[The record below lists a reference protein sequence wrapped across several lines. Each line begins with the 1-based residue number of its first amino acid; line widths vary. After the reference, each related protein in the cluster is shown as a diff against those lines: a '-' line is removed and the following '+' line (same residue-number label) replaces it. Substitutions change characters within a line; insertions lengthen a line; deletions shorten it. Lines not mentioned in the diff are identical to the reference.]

1 MTQGEWNLW
10 GRLRN
15 RQLDGFK
22 FRRQHPIGPLIV
34 DFACASAHLVV
45 ELDGPDHDLAE
56 DARRDRLLAD
66 RGWDV
71 LRVSADHVFEHLDW
85 MVELIRE
92 RRLTGPP
99 RPSRGAGGCPP
110 RPSRGAGG

>member
-34 DFACASAHLVV
+34 DFACPATRLVV
-45 ELDGPDHDLAE
+45 ELDGPDHDPQQ
-56 DARRDRLLAD
+56 DARRDRLLSE
-66 RGWDV
+66 RGWRV
-71 LRVSADHVFEHLDW
+71 LRVNADHVFEGIDW

-92 RRLTGPP
+92 QLLAGPP
-99 RPSRGAGGCPP
+99 RPSR
-110 RPSRGAGG
+110 